1 MALMTTEAAGEFL
14 SVSVWTVRSLIKR
27 GELRAVKIGSEFRI
41 DEADISAFINKN
53 KTEVKTC

>member
-41 DEADISAFINKN
+41 DEIDISEFIDRNR
-53 KTEVKTC
+53 V

>member
-27 GELRAVKIGSEFRI
+27 GELRAVKIGAEYRI

-53 KTEVKTC
+53 KTEAKTC

>member
-14 SVSVWTVRSLIKR
+14 SVSVWTVRALIKR

-41 DEADISAFINKN
+41 DEADMSDFVNRN
-53 KTEVKTC
+53 RV

>member
-27 GELRAVKIGSEFRI
+27 GELRAVKIGSEYRI
-41 DEADISAFINKN
+41 DEAEISAFINKN
-53 KTEVKTC
+53 KTEV